1 MSDVMTVQIDGK
13 DVFFEVDTQGDYH
26 SEKVGV
32 RDVASQVAGSFSTAL
47 ETIRLVAGA
56 TVKEIRNID
65 GSSSPDEF
73 QLQFGIK
80 LSGEY
85 GALVAK
91 ASGEAQISVT
101 LTYKASDNT

>member
-13 DVFFEVDTQGDYH
+13 DVFFEIDTQDNYH

-32 RDVASQVAGSFSTAL
+32 SDVASQVAGSFRTAL

-56 TVKEIRNID
+56 TVKEIRSID
-65 GSSSPDEF
+65 VSSSPDEF

-101 LTYKASDNT
+101 LTYKVSDNT

>member
-13 DVFFEVDTQGDYH
+13 NVFFEVDTQGDYH

-47 ETIRLVAGA
+47 ETIRLVASA

-101 LTYKASDNT
+101 LTYKASDN